1 MAQHWFPFNWE
12 LQLLPRVNSI
22 RKRVDSHFFLDAG
35 RSVIVGYFEAKFFW
49 QMCFSGSSAF
59 SSSIPFAVLFSVAE
73 L

>member
-1 MAQHWFPFNWE
+1 M
-12 LQLLPRVNSI
+12 
-22 RKRVDSHFFLDAG
+22 DSYFFLDAG